1 MINNQIKIIKYEYKE
16 VNEKYSIE
24 FSGLNRCVLF
34 HFIRFRPEFYLRSGE
49 KWQ

>member
-24 FSGLNRCVLF
+24 FSDLTLPYTTIIC
-34 HFIRFRPEFYLRSGE
+34 I
-49 KWQ
+49 